1 MKSHTHIRPFNGPWS
16 KTTRVGRYQKKHSP
30 THTHPDHWSSFINL
44 LHLLRSIASSVFS
57 LLAWQSSLTTSL
69 QVLFGLPLGL
79 GPSTS
84 YSMHFFTQS
93 SSSFRSTCPYQR
105 SLFCCNTNAMS
116 SIPSIYLTL
125 SSLLGS
131 LSFSLMPHIHLTIL
145 CSLKCHHIF
154 FPYRPGLTSMQHA
167 ASHTTT
173 AQPSSHNQR
182 YVLIGKQRYKLPELI
197 PTNSNSDL
205 HTQHVT

>member
-1 MKSHTHIRPFNGPWS
+1 MGSALQFDSLFSQQHFCSKLSKSVYVHQSYSALSQCRFLDRVKYLHAFRVKSHTHIRPFNGPWS
-16 KTTRVGRYQKKHSP
+16 KTTRVGRYQQKHSP

-84 YSMHFFTQS
+84 YSTHFFNQT

-116 SIPSIYLTL
+116 SIRSIYLTL
-125 SSLLGS
+125 SSLLES

-145 CSLKCHHIF
+145 ISA
-154 FPYRPGLTSMQHA
+154 P
-167 ASHTTT
+167 
-173 AQPSSHNQR
+173 
-182 YVLIGKQRYKLPELI
+182 
-197 PTNSNSDL
+197 
-205 HTQHVT
+205 